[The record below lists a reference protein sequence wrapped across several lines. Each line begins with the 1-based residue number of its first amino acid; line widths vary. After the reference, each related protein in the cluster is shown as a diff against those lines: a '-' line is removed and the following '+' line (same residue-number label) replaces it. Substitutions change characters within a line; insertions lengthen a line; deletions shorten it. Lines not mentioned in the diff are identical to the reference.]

1 VTRLLVLG
9 AGGMLGHKLWQ
20 TAATS
25 GDAWATM
32 RTCPPGVAA
41 TGLFEHPQVLQGV
54 DVTRLHTMQHILDRV
69 KPAAVVNCVG
79 VIKQIAAGKDPVTSI
94 GVNALFPHQLARLCG
109 DRGIRVVHI
118 STDCVFAGTQGGYRE
133 EDVADA
139 GDLYGRTKLLG
150 ELAGPGCI
158 TLRTSLIGR
167 ELGGASGL
175 VEWFLT
181 QRGGQADG
189 YRRAV
194 FSGFTTVEL
203 SRIILDVVDR
213 HRDLTGLYHVSAAPI
228 GKFDLLSLLNDAFNA
243 GVAITPRDEPRIDR
257 SLDSSR
263 FREATGYRPPAW
275 KDMVQELAS
284 DPTPYDRWREQ

>member
-1 VTRLLVLG
+1 MTRLLILG

-41 TGLFEHPQVLQGV
+41 TGLFDHLQVVQGV
-54 DVTRLHTMQHILDRV
+54 DVTRLDTVQHVLDHV

-79 VIKQIAAGKDPVTSI
+79 VIKQIAAAKDPITSI

-133 EDVADA
+133 DDAPDA

-150 ELAGPGCI
+150 ELAGPDGL
-158 TLRTSLIGR
+158 TLRTSMIGR
-167 ELGGASGL
+167 ELSGASGL

-181 QRGGQADG
+181 RRGGQADG
-189 YRRAV
+189 YRRAL
-194 FSGFTTVEL
+194 FSGFTTLEL
-203 SRIILDVVDR
+203 SRIILDVVNR

-228 GKFDLLSLLNDAFNA
+228 GKLDLLTLLNEAFHA
-243 GVAITPRDEPRIDR
+243 EVAIAPRDEPVIDR
-257 SLDSSR
+257 SLDSTR

-275 KDMVQELAS
+275 KEMVQELAS